1 MKEKIRKILFVIFLV
16 IFIISMIYIITY
28 LYTMKKDE
36 KDLSV
41 LQNMMSVKNKEEIN
55 NTLQIDENENIV
67 ENNQEI
73 STNLAKVEN
82 LKKLQAEYADIV
94 AWLEIENSSIN
105 YPVLQGKDN
114 DYYLY
119 KNYKGVYS
127 RNGSIFLDYRY
138 DFSKENQNF
147 FVYGHNNNDQ
157 MMFNE
162 LIKYSE
168 EEYYKS
174 HQNISLITNQTVEQ
188 YEIVAVFKS
197 EIFNKDVTD
206 VFKYYKYLEFET
218 EEKFNEF
225 INNCKEKSLYKIDK
239 DAEYGDKI
247 LTLSTCEYS
256 KPNGRFV
263 VVATLKQEV
272 ENMENK

>member
-1 MKEKIRKILFVIFLV
+1 MKEKFRKFLFVVFLV

-36 KDLSV
+36 KDLRI
-41 LQNMMSVKNKEEIN
+41 LQNVMNTEIEEEVN

-67 ENNQEI
+67 KNNQEVN
-73 STNLAKVEN
+73 TNLAKVEN
-82 LKKLQAEYADIV
+82 LKKLQAEYPDIV

-157 MMFNE
+157 IMFNE

-197 EIFNKDVTD
+197 EIFNKDVNN

-218 EEKFNEF
+218 EEKFDEY

-239 DAEYGDKI
+239 NAEYGDKI

-272 ENMENK
+272 ENLENK

>member
-1 MKEKIRKILFVIFLV
+1 MKEKFRKFLFVVFLV

-36 KDLSV
+36 NDIRI
-41 LQNMMSVKNKEEIN
+41 LQNVMNTEIEEEVN

-67 ENNQEI
+67 KNNQEVN
-73 STNLAKVEN
+73 TNLAKVEN
-82 LKKLQAEYADIV
+82 LKKLQAEYPDIV

-174 HQNISLITNQTVEQ
+174 HENISLITNQTVEQ

-197 EIFNKDVTD
+197 EIFNKDVNN

-218 EEKFNEF
+218 EEKFDEY
-225 INNCKEKSLYKIDK
+225 INNCKEKSLCKIDK
-239 DAEYGDKI
+239 NAEYGDKI

-263 VVATLKQEV
+263 VVATLKEEV
-272 ENMENK
+272 ENLENK

>member
-1 MKEKIRKILFVIFLV
+1 MKEKIKKFLFVIFFAT
-16 IFIISMIYIITY
+16 FIISMIYIITY

-41 LQNMMSVKNKEEIN
+41 IQNMMNVEIKEEIN
-55 NTLQIDENENIV
+55 NTYQTKENV
-67 ENNQEI
+67 LENNQKVNTSI
-73 STNLAKVEN
+73 AKVEN
-82 LKKLQAEYADIV
+82 LRKLQAEYTDIV

-119 KNYKGVYS
+119 KNYKGTSS

-138 DFSKENQNF
+138 DFDKENQNF
-147 FVYGHNNNDQ
+147 LVYGHNNNDQ

-162 LIKYSE
+162 LIKYSD

-174 HQNISLITNQTVEQ
+174 HQNIFLITNQETEQ
-188 YEIVAVFKS
+188 YEIIAVFKS

-218 EEKFNEF
+218 KDKFDEF
-225 INNCKEKSLYKIDK
+225 INNCKDKSLYKIDK
-239 DAEYGDKI
+239 NAEYGDKI

-263 VVATLKQEV
+263 VVAVLKQD
-272 ENMENK
+272 

>member
-1 MKEKIRKILFVIFLV
+1 MKEKIKKFLFVIFFV
-16 IFIISMIYIITY
+16 VFIISMIYIIAY

-36 KDLSV
+36 RDLNV
-41 LQNMMSVKNKEEIN
+41 IQNMMSVDVKENEN
-55 NTLQIDENENIV
+55 NNFQTKENENIV
-67 ENNQEI
+67 ENNQKI
-73 STNLAKVEN
+73 NTSMSKVEN
-82 LKKLQAEYADIV
+82 LKKLQSEYADIV

-138 DFSKENQNF
+138 DFTKKNQNF

-162 LIKYSE
+162 LIKYSD

-174 HQNISLITNQTVEQ
+174 HPNISLITNQEVEQ
-188 YEIVAVFKS
+188 YEIISVFKS
-197 EIFNKDVTD
+197 EIFSKDVTN

-218 EEKFNEF
+218 EKEFNEF
-225 INNCKEKSLYKIDK
+225 INNCKEESLYKIDK
-239 DAEYGDKI
+239 NAKYGDKI

-263 VVATLKQEV
+263 VIAVLKQD
-272 ENMENK
+272 

>member
-1 MKEKIRKILFVIFLV
+1 MKEKFRKLLFVVFLV

-36 KDLSV
+36 KDLRI
-41 LQNMMSVKNKEEIN
+41 LQNVMNTEIEEEVN

-67 ENNQEI
+67 KNNQEVN
-73 STNLAKVEN
+73 TNLAKVEN
-82 LKKLQAEYADIV
+82 LKKLQAEYPDIV

-174 HQNISLITNQTVEQ
+174 HENISLITNQTVEQ

-197 EIFNKDVTD
+197 EIFNKDVNN

-218 EEKFNEF
+218 EEKFDEY

-239 DAEYGDKI
+239 NVEYGDKI

-272 ENMENK
+272 ENLENK

>member
-1 MKEKIRKILFVIFLV
+1 MKEKIRKFLFVVFLV

-41 LQNMMSVKNKEEIN
+41 LQNVMSTEIEEEVN
-55 NTLQIDENENIV
+55 NTLQIDENENIA
-67 ENNQEI
+67 ENNKEVN
-73 STNLAKVEN
+73 TNLAKVEN
-82 LKKLQAEYADIV
+82 LKKLQAEYTDIV

-119 KNYKGVYS
+119 KNYKGLYS

-174 HQNISLITNQTVEQ
+174 HQNVSLITNQTVEQ
-188 YEIVAVFKS
+188 YEIIAVFKS
-197 EIFNKDVTD
+197 EIFNKDVNN

-225 INNCKEKSLYKIDK
+225 INCCKEKSLYKIDK
-239 DAEYGDKI
+239 GAKYGDKI

-263 VVATLKQEV
+263 VAAALKQEV
-272 ENMENK
+272 EN